1 MTNRNLEEVSAGGA
15 FTETRYITVPQV
27 AAGLQVSMDWVYS
40 NWRKLG
46 GIKLGGKIR
55 FIDNEIGERI
65 KELNQHAKTAY

>member
-1 MTNRNLEEVSAGGA
+1 MNRNLEVVRTGDA
-15 FTETRYITVPQV
+15 FTETSYITVPQV
-27 AAGLQVSMDWVYS
+27 AAGLQVSIDWVYS

-65 KELNQHAKTAY
+65 KEFN